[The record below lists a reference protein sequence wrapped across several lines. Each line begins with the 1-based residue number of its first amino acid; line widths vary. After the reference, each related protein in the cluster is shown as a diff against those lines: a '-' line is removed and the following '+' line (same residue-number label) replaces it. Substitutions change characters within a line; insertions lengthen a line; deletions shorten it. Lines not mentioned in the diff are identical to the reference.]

1 MLSSQEYERHDG
13 MALAQL
19 VAKKQVNPAEL
30 VQCAIDAIDRLNPK
44 LGAIVTRMSDEALA
58 QANSQTSQTNPSSVL
73 AGVPMVLKDLTSP
86 YRGVRMTFGSRFFA
100 DFVPNHDSD
109 LVRRYK
115 AAGLIVVGKSN
126 TSEFGLLPVTEP
138 DFLGTCSTPWDLTRT
153 SGGSSGGSGAAVAA
167 GMVPIGHGSDGGG
180 SIRIPA
186 SCCGIFG
193 LKPSRGR
200 QPTGPDQ
207 GELWLGLGV
216 EHALTRSVRDSAALL
231 DLSSAPDPTGP
242 YAAPAPVRPY
252 LEELSRA
259 PDTLR
264 IAFTTKPHFPA
275 RVHQSSIDALED
287 AVSLCR
293 SLGHHVEEASPELDS
308 SALAEGFF
316 SLACA
321 AAASALEIGAES
333 LKKPAERQDF
343 ETGTWLMA
351 ALGRNVHSGTFLSTK
366 RKLEIQARRAMKLF
380 ERYDVLLTPT
390 LGGPPLRH
398 GQLKAQGLE
407 AWAQELLAKAPVG
420 VRLAQDQ
427 IVSTALGRVFQF
439 IPFTPLANITGQPSM
454 SVPLYWNAEGLP
466 IGTMF
471 TARYGDEGTLF
482 HLAGQLERARPWFER
497 RPKGIA

>member
-1 MLSSQEYERHDG
+1 
-13 MALAQL
+13 
-19 VAKKQVNPAEL
+19 
-30 VQCAIDAIDRLNPK
+30 
-44 LGAIVTRMSDEALA
+44 MSDEALA
-58 QANSQTSQTNPSSVL
+58 RAKQPLPSGVL

-100 DFVPNHDSD
+100 DFVPDHDAD
-109 LVRRYK
+109 LIRRYK
-115 AAGLIVVGKSN
+115 AAGLIAVGKSN

-153 SGGSSGGSGAAVAA
+153 SGGSSGGSGSAVAA
-167 GMVPIGHGSDGGG
+167 RMVPIGHGSDGGG
-180 SIRIPA
+180 SLRIPA

-200 QPTGPDQ
+200 QPTGPDA

-231 DLSSAPDPTGP
+231 DLSSVADPCAP
-242 YAAPAPVRPY
+242 YVAPPAVRPY
-252 LEELSRA
+252 LDELSRA
-259 PDTLR
+259 PDKLR

-275 RVHQSSIDALED
+275 NVQQSSVD
-287 AVSLCR
+287 AVHDAVQLCR
-293 SLGHHVEEASPELDS
+293 SLGHEVEEATPDIDS
-308 SALAEGFF
+308 RALASEFF
-316 SLACA
+316 SLVCA
-321 AAASALEIGAES
+321 AAASAIEIAEEA
-333 LKKPAERQDF
+333 LGKKAEHGDF

-351 ALGRNVHSGTFLSTK
+351 ALGRHVHSGAFLSTK
-366 RKLEIQARRAMKLF
+366 RKLELQARRAMKLF

-398 GQLKAQGLE
+398 GQLKAQGME
-407 AWAQELLAKAPVG
+407 AWAQELLAKAPLG
-420 VRLAQDQ
+420 IRLAQDQ
-427 IVSTALGRVFQF
+427 IVNTAVGRVFQF

-454 SVPLYWNAEGLP
+454 SVPLYWNADGLP
-466 IGTMF
+466 IGTLF

-482 HLAGQLERARPWFER
+482 HLAGQLERARPWAEG

>member
-13 MALAQL
+13 LAL
-19 VAKKQVNPAEL
+19 AEL
-30 VQCAIDAIDRLNPK
+30 VANKQTSATELVHCALAAIDRLNPK
-44 LGAIVTRMSDEALA
+44 LGAIVTRMGDEALA
-58 QANSQTSQTNPSSVL
+58 QASQPLPTSVL
-73 AGVPMVLKDLTSP
+73 SGVPMVLKDLTSP

-100 DFVPNHDSD
+100 DFVPNHDAD

-126 TSEFGLLPVTEP
+126 TSELGLLPVTEP
-138 DFLGTCSTPWDLTRT
+138 EFLGTCSTPWDLSRT

-200 QPTGPDQ
+200 QPVGPDQ
-207 GELWLGLGV
+207 GELWLGLGA

-231 DLSSAPDPTGP
+231 DLSSAPDPTAP
-242 YAAPAPVRPY
+242 YVAPAPIRPY
-252 LEELSRA
+252 LEEVTRA
-259 PDTLR
+259 PDKLR
-264 IAFTTKPHFPA
+264 IAFTTQPHFPA
-275 RVHQSSIDALED
+275 RVHQSSLD
-287 AVSLCR
+287 AVADAVELCR
-293 SLGHHVEEASPELDS
+293 SLGHEVEAASPEIDP
-308 SALAEGFF
+308 AKLAEDFF
-316 SLACA
+316 SLVCG
-321 AAASALEIGAES
+321 AAASALEIGEQA
-333 LKKPAERQDF
+333 LNKRAERQDF

-351 ALGRNVHSGTFLSTK
+351 ALGRNLHSGAFLATK
-366 RKLEIQARRAMKLF
+366 RKLELHARRAMKLF
-380 ERYDVLLTPT
+380 EHYDVLLTPT

-398 GQLKAQGLE
+398 GQLKAQGME
-407 AWAQELLAKAPVG
+407 AWAQEVLAKAPVAI
-420 VRLAQDQ
+420 RLAQDQ
-427 IVSTALGRVFQF
+427 IINTALGRVFQF

-454 SVPLYWNAEGLP
+454 SVPLYWNADDLP

-471 TARYGDEGTLF
+471 TARYGHEGTLF
-482 HLAGQLERARPWFER
+482 HLAGQLERARPWFDR

>member
-1 MLSSQEYERHDG
+1 LVHC
-13 MALAQL
+13 ALA
-19 VAKKQVNPAEL
+19 
-30 VQCAIDAIDRLNPK
+30 AIDRLNPK
-44 LGAIVTRMSDEALA
+44 LGAIVTRMGDEALA
-58 QANSQTSQTNPSSVL
+58 QASQPLPNSLL

-100 DFVPNHDSD
+100 DFVPSHDAD

-138 DFLGTCSTPWDLTRT
+138 EFLGTCSTPWDLSRT

-207 GELWLGLGV
+207 GELWLGLGA
-216 EHALTRSVRDSAALL
+216 EHALTRSVRDSAVLL
-231 DLSSAPDPTGP
+231 DLSSSAPDPSAP
-242 YAAPAPVRPY
+242 YVAPAPLRPY
-252 LEELSRA
+252 LEEVTRA
-259 PDTLR
+259 PDKLR
-264 IAFTTKPHFPA
+264 IAFTTRPHFPA
-275 RVHQSSIDALED
+275 RVHPSSLD
-287 AVSLCR
+287 AVADAVELCR
-293 SLGHHVEEASPELDS
+293 SLGHEVEEASPDVDP
-308 SALAEGFF
+308 ATLAEDFF
-316 SLACA
+316 SLVCG
-321 AAASALEIGAES
+321 AAASALEIGEQT

-351 ALGRNVHSGTFLSTK
+351 ALGRNMHSGAFLATK
-366 RKLEIQARRAMKLF
+366 RKLELHARRAMKLF

-398 GQLKAQGLE
+398 GQLKAQGME

-420 VRLAQDQ
+420 IRLAQDQ
-427 IVSTALGRVFQF
+427 ITNTALGRVFQF

-454 SVPLYWNAEGLP
+454 SVPLYWNADDLP

-471 TARYGDEGTLF
+471 TARSGHEGTLF
-482 HLAGQLERARPWFER
+482 HLAGQLERARPWCDR